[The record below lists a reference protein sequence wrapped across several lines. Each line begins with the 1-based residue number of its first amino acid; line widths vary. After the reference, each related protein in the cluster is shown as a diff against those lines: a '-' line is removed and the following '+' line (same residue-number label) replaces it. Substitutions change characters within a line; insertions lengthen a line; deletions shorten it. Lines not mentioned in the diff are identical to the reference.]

1 MSEIPDILIIAL
13 SIAGVLFLFLIFREV
28 NLWYFRINDIV
39 KEQEKTR
46 HVLTK
51 LLNFQATGQIYG
63 VLDDDWIVENI
74 KTGEIIGL
82 SQDEWD
88 LLASKDDYALVKDNT
103 EKYKIVKYTGRRE
116 GQYGV
121 HEVEDE
127 SHQGSGIFTGT
138 LKECKDFIQ
147 AQTEKPR

>member
-1 MSEIPDILIIAL
+1 MSEIPDIFIIA
-13 SIAGVLFLFLIFREV
+13 IALAGGFFLFLVFREV

-51 LLNFQATGQIYG
+51 LLNFQATGEIYG

-74 KTGEIIGL
+74 KTGEIIGM

-88 LLASKDDYALVKDNT
+88 LLPRKDDYALVKDNT
-103 EKYKIVKYTGRRE
+103 EK
-116 GQYGV
+116 
-121 HEVEDE
+121 
-127 SHQGSGIFTGT
+127 
-138 LKECKDFIQ
+138 
-147 AQTEKPR
+147 PR